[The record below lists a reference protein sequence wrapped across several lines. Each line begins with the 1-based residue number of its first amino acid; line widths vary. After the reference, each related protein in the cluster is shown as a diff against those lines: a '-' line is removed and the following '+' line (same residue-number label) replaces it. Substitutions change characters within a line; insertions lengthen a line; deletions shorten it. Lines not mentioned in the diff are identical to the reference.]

1 MKTRKKGIIFF
12 AVVAFIM
19 LSSAVM
25 IAINPAQW
33 FGDSSDF
40 DEIPTDEELD
50 ALDLDTLGLELGY
63 SGDELSQFCSAN
75 ELAGSNE
82 YVKEYKIPT
91 ACTQPLAITV
101 DHNGI
106 VWFAQTNT
114 GMVAKFDPLTETFT
128 EYDNSVWANVE
139 KIFVASAIENNVE
152 PTKLRSMMWG
162 IDYFPD
168 GSIWFTDEAT
178 DAIWKFSIY
187 DESYNRISYSQTEGG
202 KSSLPQKLV
211 IEGSKIII
219 NDFTGGR
226 LSFLDY
232 AQTNQGLRHYSI
244 PSVMDDA
251 VTSGFAIDSNKNV
264 WYTNWVPGGLGVL
277 VKFDYPGYEFEVTQG
292 EVTQGLLLQDFIEW
306 YNFPIGLTTPNGV
319 TVGHDQTIWIADTS
333 SSYFFS
339 FDPKTKEFTKYVTS
353 IPTIDSY
360 GNASGV
366 IKNPV
371 SRPYWIEYSEGDII
385 MNEHSANR
393 IGVFHPSIETLI
405 EYSIPSKN
413 PNWADCEGI
422 DNCGI
427 AQVFGFAS
435 DGEKIWFTEWVEN
448 NIGFVD
454 TSIPLPF
461 SVDIN
466 THRLSSSILPLEK
479 GQTAEVTLKVTTA
492 SGLVECL
499 SSKLCAIHFRDIPI
513 DASVNYSSTS
523 TFSDIII
530 EPELNNFSPS
540 DTPTTISIQIS
551 ASEHALSG
559 THKVLL
565 GAYTD
570 DIAVSQF
577 ITVTI
582 V

>member
-1 MKTRKKGIIFF
+1 VKTRKKGIIFF

-50 ALDLDTLGLELGY
+50 AFDLDTLGLELGY
-63 SGDELSQFCSAN
+63 SDDESLQFCSAN
-75 ELAGSNE
+75 EQARSNE

-101 DHNGI
+101 DPYGM

-114 GMVAKFDPLTETFT
+114 GKVAKFDPLTETFT
-128 EYDNSVWANVE
+128 EYDNSVWENIE
-139 KIFVASAIENNVE
+139 KMFVLSAIRNNME
-152 PTKLRSMMWG
+152 PEKLRSMMWG

-168 GSIWFTDEAT
+168 GSIWFTDERT
-178 DAIWKFSIY
+178 DAIWKFSI
-187 DESYNRISYSQTEGG
+187 DTESYDRISYSQTDEN

-211 IEGSKIII
+211 IEGSKIIV

-232 AQTNQGLRHYSI
+232 AQDKQGLRHYAI
-244 PSVMDDA
+244 PSVMDGA
-251 VTSGFAIDSNKNV
+251 VTSDFAIDSDKNV
-264 WYTNWVPGGLGVL
+264 WYTNWIPSGAGIL
-277 VKFDYPGYEFEVTQG
+277 VKFDYPGYEFQSTQG
-292 EVTQGLLLQDFIEW
+292 EVTQGLLLQDFVEW
-306 YNFPIGLTTPNGV
+306 YNFPAGLTTPNGV
-319 TVGHDQTIWIADTS
+319 AVGPDQKIWLADTS
-333 SSYFFS
+333 SNYFFS
-339 FDPKTKEFTKYVTS
+339 FDPRTEEFTKYVTS

-360 GNASGV
+360 GNASDF

-371 SRPYWIEYSEGDII
+371 SRPYWIERSDGNLI
-385 MNEHSANR
+385 MNEHNANR
-393 IGVFHPSIETLI
+393 IGVFNPFSETLV
-405 EYSIPSKN
+405 EYTVPSRN

-422 DNCGI
+422 DYCGV
-427 AQVFGFAS
+427 AQVFDFAAY
-435 DGEKIWFTEWVEN
+435 GEKIWFTEWVEN
-448 NIGFVD
+448 NIGVVD

-461 SVDIN
+461 SIDIDKKQI
-466 THRLSSSILPLEK
+466 TLEK
-479 GQTAEVTLKVTTA
+479 GQTTQLTLEVAKTLF
-492 SGLVECL
+492 S
-499 SSKLCAIHFRDIPI
+499 
-513 DASVNYSSTS
+513 DAFDVNVNSSSTS

-530 EPELNNFSPS
+530 THENSFSLS
-540 DTPTTISIQIS
+540 DKTTISVEIM

-565 GAYTD
+565 GAYTN

-577 ITVTI
+577 VTVI
-582 V
+582 VV

>member
-1 MKTRKKGIIFF
+1 VKTRKKGILFF

-50 ALDLDTLGLELGY
+50 AFDLDTLGLELGY
-63 SGDELSQFCSAN
+63 SDDESLQFCSAN
-75 ELAGSNE
+75 EQARSNE

-101 DHNGI
+101 DPYGM
-106 VWFAQTNT
+106 VWFAQTST
-114 GMVAKFDPLTETFT
+114 GKVAKFDPLTETFT
-128 EYDNSVWANVE
+128 EYSNAVWEDVE
-139 KIFVASAIENNVE
+139 KVFVLSAIRNNME
-152 PTKLRSMMWG
+152 PEKLRSMMWG

-168 GSIWFTDEAT
+168 GSIWFTDERT
-178 DAIWKFSIY
+178 DAIWKFSI
-187 DESYNRISYSQTEGG
+187 DTESYDRISYSQTDEN

-232 AQTNQGLRHYSI
+232 AQDKQGLLHYAI
-244 PSVMDDA
+244 PSVMENA
-251 VTSGFAIDSNKNV
+251 VTSDFAIDSDKNV
-264 WYTNWVPGGLGVL
+264 WYTNWIPSGQGIL
-277 VKFDYPGYEFEVTQG
+277 VKFDYPGYEFQSTQG
-292 EVTQGLLLQDFIEW
+292 EVTQGLLLLDFVEW
-306 YNFPIGLTTPNGV
+306 YNFPAGLTTPNGV
-319 TVGHDQTIWIADTS
+319 AVGPDQKIWLADTS
-333 SSYFFS
+333 SNYFFS
-339 FDPKTKEFTKYVTS
+339 FDPKTEEFTKYVTS

-371 SRPYWIEYSEGDII
+371 SRPYWIEHSDGNLI
-385 MNEHSANR
+385 MNEHNANR
-393 IGVFHPSIETLI
+393 IGVFNPSSETLV
-405 EYSIPSKN
+405 EYTVPSRN

-422 DNCGI
+422 EYCGV
-427 AQVFGFAS
+427 AQVFDFAVA
-435 DGEKIWFTEWVEN
+435 GEKIWFTEWVEN
-448 NIGFVD
+448 NIGVVD

-461 SVDIN
+461 SIAIDKDKI
-466 THRLSSSILPLEK
+466 TLEK
-479 GQTAEVTLKVTTA
+479 GQTTQITLEVTKTGSA
-492 SGLVECL
+492 
-499 SSKLCAIHFRDIPI
+499 HMY
-513 DASVNYSSTS
+513 DASVNSSSTS
-523 TFSDIII
+523 TFSDIVITY
-530 EPELNNFSPS
+530 ENNFSLS
-540 DTPTTISIQIS
+540 DKTTISVEIMV
-551 ASEHALSG
+551 SEHALSG

-577 ITVTI
+577 ITVT
-582 V
+582 VM